1 MINKKRI
8 LVRDNKGIFL
18 KMFKRKFKNEFEF
31 CEDSFLLKKENQSV
45 SFDHSVFVVYE
56 YSELLDFFDLESIGT
71 NFMVC
76 LFSKNL
82 YNSLSV
88 IEEIK
93 GLILIDASKN
103 KAEIFEDLKLY
114 FKKAASSAVPKIP
127 ENKFLKAKM
136 PKKQLEILQRALYFM
151 M

>member
-1 MINKKRI
+1 MIKKKRV

-18 KMFKRKFKNEFEF
+18 KMFKRKFKDEFEF
-31 CEDSFLLKKENQSV
+31 SEDSFLLKKENKS
-45 SFDHSVFVVYE
+45 SGFDHSVFVVYD
-56 YSELLDFFDLESIGT
+56 YSELLDFFGLDSIAT
-71 NFMVC
+71 NFIVC

-82 YNSLSV
+82 YDSLSV

-103 KAEIFEDLKLY
+103 KAEIFEDLRLY
-114 FKKAASSAVPKIP
+114 FTKSSNSIPKLS
-127 ENKFLKAKM
+127 ESFFLKSKM
-136 PKKQLEILQRALYFM
+136 PRKQLEVLQRALFYM

>member
-1 MINKKRI
+1 MIEKTRV

-31 CEDSFLLKKENQSV
+31 FEDSFLLKKENLSIG
-45 SFDHSVFVVYE
+45 FDHSVFVVYE
-56 YSELLDFFDLESIGT
+56 YSELLEFFELDSIGT
-71 NFMVC
+71 SFMVC

-82 YNSLSV
+82 YNSLSG
-88 IEEIK
+88 IEEIR

-114 FKKAASSAVPKIP
+114 FSKNSSAIPKIS
-127 ENKFLKAKM
+127 EKKFLKSKM
-136 PKKQLEILQRALYFM
+136 PKKQLEVLQRALFYM